1 MGSIN
6 NKNKK
11 NNKQNKTILYVFI
24 LIIVFLFSSAINK
37 NFSGNYSF
45 IKLSDFMAAAKNGQI
60 EKANVLN
67 ETVMGTL
74 KDGSKFKVFFPEIYI
89 YRNRWK

>member
-1 MGSIN
+1 
-6 NKNKK
+6 
-11 NNKQNKTILYVFI
+11 
-24 LIIVFLFSSAINK
+24 
-37 NFSGNYSF
+37 
-45 IKLSDFMAAAKNGQI
+45 MAAAKNGQI

-89 YRNRWK
+89 GKIIDTLTQENVNYDFTAIDGSKSIFERIIFTSTV